1 MSEAVLRPWRKKAL
15 QIITT
20 DIWAKAAE
28 GAQVGEPI
36 QQVAGHGSWD
46 DAARM
51 LIDKEGCILKPVQ
64 APPRGEREVAF
75 YETITN
81 STDPGVHAF
90 EKYTPKFFGVKT
102 RRNSKGEETEFL
114 VIENLTKGM
123 KKACVMDIKIG
134 AKTYNPEASE
144 KKKAQEDAKYVGTKK
159 PLGFSVL
166 GMNVFTGESFQD
178 AKVLDKE
185 FGKKLSKENVKDVVK
200 HFLNTEENDPEV
212 VSIIAGCFL
221 SQLKEILAL
230 FQKQTVFHLFGS
242 SLLFLYDADA
252 IEKFKETKDSEM
264 LCEAVKLKMI
274 DFAHVFLEEEIDENY
289 IFGLENLVKL
299 FDLSNSKE

>member
-1 MSEAVLRPWRKKAL
+1 MSESVLRPWRKRAL

-20 DIWAKAAE
+20 DIWAKDAE
-28 GAQVGEPI
+28 GHVEPI

-46 DAARM
+46 DSARM

-64 APPRGEREVAF
+64 APPRGEREIAF

-81 STDPGVHAF
+81 STDTGVHAF
-90 EKYTPKFFGVKT
+90 EKFTPKYFGVKT
-102 RRNSKGEETEFL
+102 RRNSQDEESEFL

-185 FGKKLSKENVKDVVK
+185 FGKTLSKENVKDVVK
-200 HFLNTEENDPEV
+200 HFLNTDENDPEV

-221 SQLKEILAL
+221 KQLKEILAL
-230 FQKQTVFHLFGS
+230 FKKQTVFHLFGS

-252 IEKFKETKDSEM
+252 IEKFKETKDSEK
-264 LCEAVKLKMI
+264 LGEAVKLKMI

-289 IFGLENLVKL
+289 IFGIENLVKL

>member
-1 MSEAVLRPWRKKAL
+1 MSEPVLRPWRKRAL

-20 DIWAKAAE
+20 DIWAKDAE
-28 GAQVGEPI
+28 PAPLE
-36 QQVAGHGSWD
+36 QVAGHGSWD
-46 DAARM
+46 DSARM
-51 LIDKEGCILKPVQ
+51 LVDKEGCILKPLQ

-90 EKYTPKFFGVKT
+90 EKYTPKYFGVKT
-102 RRNSKGEETEFL
+102 RRNKEGEESEFL

-134 AKTYNPEASE
+134 AITYGPEASE
-144 KKKAQEDAKYVGTKK
+144 KKKEQEDSKYVGTKK
-159 PLGFSVL
+159 PLGYSVL
-166 GMNVFTGESFQD
+166 GMNVYTGEGHNEV
-178 AKVLDKE
+178 KTLDKE
-185 FGKKLSKENVKDVVK
+185 FGKTLVKENVRDVIK
-200 HFLNTEENDPEV
+200 NFLNTEENDDEV

-221 SQLKEILAL
+221 SQLKQILAL
-230 FQKQTVFHLFGS
+230 FKKQMVFHLFGS
-242 SLLFLYDADA
+242 SLLFIYDADA
-252 IEKFKETKDSEM
+252 IEKFKDSKDSEA

-299 FDLSNSKE
+299 FDLSNSN

>member
-28 GAQVGEPI
+28 GHVDPLN
-36 QQVAGHGSWD
+36 QVAGHGSWD
-46 DAARM
+46 DDARM

-64 APPRGEREVAF
+64 APPRGEREIAF

-90 EKYTPKFFGVKT
+90 EKFTPKYFGVKT
-102 RRNSKGEETEFL
+102 RRNSKGDETEFL

-144 KKKAQEDAKYVGTKK
+144 EKKAQEDAKYVGTKK

-166 GMNVFTGESFQD
+166 GMNVFTGESHQD

-185 FGKKLSKENVKDVVK
+185 FGKTLSKENVKDVVK

-212 VSIIAGCFL
+212 VSIIAGSFL

-230 FQKQTVFHLFGS
+230 FRKQTVFHLFGS

-252 IEKFKETKDSEM
+252 IEKFKESKDSEK
-264 LCEAVKLKMI
+264 LGEAVKLKMI